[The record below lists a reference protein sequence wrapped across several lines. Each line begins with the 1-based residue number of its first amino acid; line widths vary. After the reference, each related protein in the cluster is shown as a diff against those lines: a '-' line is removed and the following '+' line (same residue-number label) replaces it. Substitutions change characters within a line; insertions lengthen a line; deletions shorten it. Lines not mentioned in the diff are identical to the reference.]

1 MGDRELVPLSLG
13 GDKSPNSPGSSLP
26 QFQQRGFLVIA
37 QREWKSFL
45 VYVKM
50 GATVFLW
57 CLVIVKQL
65 LFKSF
70 TSY

>member
-1 MGDRELVPLSLG
+1 MGDREVVPLPLG
-13 GDKSPNSPGSSLP
+13 SDKSPNSLRSSP
-26 QFQQRGFLVIA
+26 TQFQQRGFLVIA
-37 QREWKSFL
+37 QRKWKSFL
-45 VYVKM
+45 VYVKV

-57 CLVIVKQL
+57 CLAVVKQL